1 MMAYCRAMYGAMAF
15 LLPQSCPFPCCGQ
28 QNLWE
33 NFFGLHPANWE
44 KIFPPTGKI
53 IFSNWKF
60 EIEHLGEK
68 HKAEQKDPFPGILFI
83 YLQRIKTTELNERQ
97 YNTAIQARRETEGNA
112 SGMHHFSL
120 VRNLAGGYARLLRIA
135 LAPPTSLPC

>member
-1 MMAYCRAMYGAMAF
+1 MGQWLSSCRNPAHFPVVVSRTYG
-15 LLPQSCPFPCCGQ
+15 
-28 QNLWE
+28 
-33 NFFGLHPANWE
+33 
-44 KIFPPTGKI
+44 KISLGCIWPTGKNIPPTGKI

-68 HKAEQKDPFPGILFI
+68 HKAEQKEPFPGILFI
-83 YLQRIKTTELNERQ
+83 YLQRIKTTKLNERQ
-97 YNTAIQARRETEGNA
+97 YNTAIQARQETEGNA
-112 SGMHHFSL
+112 FGMHHFSL